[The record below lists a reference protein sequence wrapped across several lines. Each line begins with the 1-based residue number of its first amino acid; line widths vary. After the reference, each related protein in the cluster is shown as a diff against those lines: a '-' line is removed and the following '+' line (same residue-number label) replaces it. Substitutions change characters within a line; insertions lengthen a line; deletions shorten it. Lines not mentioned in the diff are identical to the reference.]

1 MSVEFDIFS
10 DLPRPRA
17 VEGGKTGVEPGGEI
31 EKIRAETARLNA
43 EAEKI
48 KAENERMAAQDAA
61 ARRRMEEE
69 ELTKWEY
76 MSEEVTKVT
85 QERMNQLGEQGWEL
99 AGITAFAGGASLE
112 MIFKRKKR
120 PQQNPPNN
128 YGYGY

>member
-76 MSEEVTKVT
+76 TKADVKDL
-85 QERMNQLGEQGWEL
+85 EKLNELGAQGWEL
-99 AGITAFAGGASLE
+99 VGFGFSSTNGYFFSGIL
-112 MIFKRKKR
+112 KRKKR
-120 PQQNPPNN
+120 PQQNQPNN
-128 YGYGY
+128 SGYGY

>member
-17 VEGGKTGVEPGGEI
+17 VGGEKTGAEPGGEI
-31 EKIRAETARLNA
+31 EKIRAETARINA
-43 EAEKI
+43 ETERI

-69 ELTKWEY
+69 DLTKWEY
-76 MSEEVTKVT
+76 TKVDVHDL
-85 QERMNQLGEQGWEL
+85 EELNELGAQGWEL
-99 AGITAFAGGASLE
+99 VGFSFNAYAALSTGIL
-112 MIFKRKKR
+112 KRKKQ